1 MGIQACRS
9 GFQLE
14 PSSAM
19 ITSPILGRVEQRLSY
34 PARSAVRRHG
44 KVLDPGT
51 LPESHGDDVE
61 IDSRKPNDCVVICH
75 QHGCPRV
82 GHSRFQ
88 ATSGNGW
95 RPVRRADA
103 WRCQQPVIGSNERR
117 HISR

>member
-1 MGIQACRS
+1 MGIQAGGS
-9 GFQLE
+9 GFQLK

-19 ITSPILGRVEQRLSY
+19 ITSPNLGRVEQGLSY
-34 PARSAVRRHG
+34 PAGSAVRRHG

-61 IDSRKPNDCVVICH
+61 IDSRKPNDRVVSCH

-82 GHSRFQ
+82 SHGRFQ

-95 RPVRRADA
+95 GPVGRADA
-103 WRCQQPVIGSNERR
+103 WRCQ
-117 HISR
+117 